1 MPDHVNGAQNSADEN
16 NRRAKVE
23 NQKYDRS
30 AYEIFRKCLFKSFSS
45 PFTLNTKHK

>member
-1 MPDHVNGAQNSADEN
+1 MSDHVNGNQNSADEN

-30 AYEIFRKCLFKSFSS
+30 AYEIFQSACLNNFQASS
-45 PFTLNTKHK
+45 H